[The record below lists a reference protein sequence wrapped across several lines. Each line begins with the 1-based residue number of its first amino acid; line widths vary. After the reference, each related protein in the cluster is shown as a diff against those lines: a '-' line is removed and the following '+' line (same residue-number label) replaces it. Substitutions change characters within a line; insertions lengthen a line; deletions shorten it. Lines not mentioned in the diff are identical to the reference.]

1 MLSSI
6 FKSFAVSAF
15 LSASRAS
22 AAIKNWD
29 ITTPQIVTDFSN
41 ESTNEI
47 TLTYEIGTGHTSYNV
62 DLFDKGC
69 SNQITG
75 TTINK
80 TSSTTPKDTNHVTLE
95 VLLDVDK
102 LTIASSNS
110 TIWSGISSK
119 IEMCVRVQ
127 LLSGATVIA
136 EDSRDIDVGFTFNV
150 EFTTLAEANFNT
162 AALSSGSDT
171 ATVENY
177 VEACTCD
184 DASSFTCITDA
195 VVPSSVLNICVK
207 SLSADMNINYI
218 NSLVVTQGSKVLNLY
233 DGGDIQNVDI
243 TSETKVPTN
252 NGVLVASRIPSE
264 FFSYSGT
271 STATVTGMVYL
282 QLPGSMRRLAVE
294 ITGYPKVQATGSTR
308 ALNKRFGAQTASS
321 PFVIDL
327 QLEKKELGAAIDAN
341 AANIQSVFLVVM
353 FVAPIIAMML

>member
-353 FVAPIIAMML
+353 FVAPTIAMML